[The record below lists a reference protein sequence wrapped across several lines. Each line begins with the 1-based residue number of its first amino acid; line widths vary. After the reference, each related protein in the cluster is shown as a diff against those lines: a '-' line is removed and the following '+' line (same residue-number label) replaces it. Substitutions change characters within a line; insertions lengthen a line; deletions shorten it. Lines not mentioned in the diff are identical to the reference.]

1 VSIILP
7 KGLTTCQAATPLQA
21 INFDVMETAP
31 ASELPASLKVGFAVN
46 AADGSEM
53 FQKFG
58 VLGV

>member
-1 VSIILP
+1 
-7 KGLTTCQAATPLQA
+7 LTTCQAAASLQA
-21 INFDVMETAP
+21 INFNVVETAP

-46 AADGSEM
+46 TADGGEM

>member
-1 VSIILP
+1 
-7 KGLTTCQAATPLQA
+7 LTTCQAAAPPQA

-31 ASELPASLKVGFAVN
+31 ASELPTSLKVGFAVN
-46 AADGSEM
+46 TADSSEM